1 MAEADVMKAIEGLRE
16 KMEKNQ
22 QVKEALKEEPKNVV
36 VKSYF
41 QGEPSDLI
49 NITNSMINSLK
60 PKKQGE
66 KVGRYAV
73 TIMIE
78 NITPNNS

>member
-22 QVKEALKEEPKNVV
+22 QVKEALEDEPKKVI

-49 NITNSMINSLK
+49 NITGPMFNSLK
-60 PKKQGE
+60 PKKTGE
-66 KVGRYAV
+66 QAKRYAV
-73 TIMIE
+73 TMMIE
-78 NITPNNS
+78 EVTPKTS

>member
-22 QVKEALKEEPKNVV
+22 QVKEALEKEPKKVIA
-36 VKSYF
+36 KSYF

-49 NITNSMINSLK
+49 NITNPMFNSLK
-60 PKKQGE
+60 PKKTGE
-66 KVGRYAV
+66 QAKCYAV
-73 TIMIE
+73 TMMIE
-78 NITPNNS
+78 EITPKTS

>member
-22 QVKEALKEEPKNVV
+22 QVKEALEEEPKKVIA
-36 VKSYF
+36 KSYF

-49 NITNSMINSLK
+49 NITAPMFNSLK

-66 KVGRYAV
+66 KPGRYAV
-73 TIMIE
+73 TMMIE
-78 NITPNNS
+78 EITPKTS